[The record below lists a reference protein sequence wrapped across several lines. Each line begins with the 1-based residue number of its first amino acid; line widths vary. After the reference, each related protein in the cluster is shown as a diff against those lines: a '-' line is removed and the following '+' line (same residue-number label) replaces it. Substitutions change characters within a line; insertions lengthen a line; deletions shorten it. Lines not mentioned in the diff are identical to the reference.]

1 MINSASSSNRPVR
14 PEQVSP
20 TPPKVTLR
28 GPGADNFSASNSAAL
43 REALARQPEIR
54 PEVVERAR
62 QLAADP
68 SYPSA
73 DIIRQ
78 VSQKILNSPD
88 LSNDQA

>member
-1 MINSASSSNRPVR
+1 MINSASSSNRAQR
-14 PEQVSP
+14 PEQVAP
-20 TPPKVTLR
+20 TPPKTTVK
-28 GPGADNFSASNSAAL
+28 GPGADHFSAANSAAL

-54 PEVVERAR
+54 PEVVERAK

-68 SYPSA
+68 SYPSP

-78 VSQKILNSPD
+78 ISQNILNSPD

>member
-1 MINSASSSNRPVR
+1 
-14 PEQVSP
+14 
-20 TPPKVTLR
+20 VTLR